1 MSVHNPD
8 HALRMD
14 PVLSQNSIN
23 IILPAEGTLLNSYI
37 FSNDV
42 FPLYAPMFAQVHY
55 GASTF
60 HQL

>member
-1 MSVHNPD
+1 
-8 HALRMD
+8 MD